1 MTEPALLVIAKE
13 PLPGHAKTR
22 LCPPCTPHEAAAL
35 AAAALEDT
43 LAVVARV
50 PASRRILV
58 FEGNPDRWRPPGF
71 ELLPQR
77 GAGLA
82 ERLAAAFEDTD
93 GPALLI
99 GMDTPQLIPELL
111 ADGLRALT
119 DPDTDAVLG
128 PALDGGY
135 WSIGLKRPSRAVF
148 DDVPMSEATTC
159 AAQRARMTQLG
170 LRVHEQPPL
179 RDIDTFGDALA
190 VAQQAPTS
198 RFAATLAMLAT
209 PVAA

>member
-1 MTEPALLVIAKE
+1 
-13 PLPGHAKTR
+13 
-22 LCPPCTPHEAAAL
+22 
-35 AAAALEDT
+35 
-43 LAVVARV
+43 
-50 PASRRILV
+50 V

-71 ELLPQR
+71 ELFIQR
-77 GAGLA
+77 GTGLA
-82 ERLAAAFEDTD
+82 ERLAAAFEDVD

-99 GMDTPQLIPELL
+99 GMDTPQLTPELL

-159 AAQRARMTQLG
+159 AAQRARIRQLG
-170 LRVHEQPPL
+170 MRLHEQPPL
-179 RDIDTFGDALA
+179 RDVDTFDDALT
-190 VAQQAPTS
+190 VARQAPAS